1 MDKFL
6 IACCLFSFICGMFL
20 TMQIEKDRGCT
31 VEVQRGQV
39 VTVTVGRSE

>member
-1 MDKFL
+1 MDRFW
-6 IACCLFSFICGMFL
+6 ISCCLFSFIVGMFV
-20 TMQIEKDRGCT
+20 TVQIENNRGCT